1 MFLSYIGASRTFAAS
16 EAAQFYASIIWR
28 VANVRDA
35 GGQNKPQ
42 DAKGLMPRQYMGSYH
57 FFVPFFPLSKRRS
70 RYLQQHFQRKSA
82 SSWTFAPRRTLRET
96 VCSGKPKMRV
106 HLPVLLGHILFGNAS
121 FSSPARSSFCLAGKM
136 GRKNV
141 MTPKARLD
149 NIALVPASLL
159 FQKGKYQTIANNLP
173 GRGVLICEIE
183 KKERISHILDS
194 VAAFFR
200 QRGHFVK
207 TLPYS
212 LM

>member
-1 MFLSYIGASRTFAAS
+1 MNNTPPYHIQIR
-16 EAAQFYASIIWR
+16 
-28 VANVRDA
+28 
-35 GGQNKPQ
+35 KPPRAIRK
-42 DAKGLMPRQYMGSYH
+42 AK
-57 FFVPFFPLSKRRS
+57 
-70 RYLQQHFQRKSA
+70 
-82 SSWTFAPRRTLRET
+82 
-96 VCSGKPKMRV
+96 
-106 HLPVLLGHILFGNAS
+106 
-121 FSSPARSSFCLAGKM
+121 
-136 GRKNV
+136 
-141 MTPKARLD
+141 LD

-173 GRGVLICEIE
+173 GRGVLICETE